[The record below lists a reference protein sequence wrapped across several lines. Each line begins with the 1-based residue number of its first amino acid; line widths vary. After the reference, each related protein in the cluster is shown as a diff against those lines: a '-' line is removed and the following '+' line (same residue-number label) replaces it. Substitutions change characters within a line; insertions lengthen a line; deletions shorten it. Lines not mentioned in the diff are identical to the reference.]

1 MRFIVKEQRYEKQI
15 ASGQFRYE
23 LDGEPTGAVESWR
36 LTAVPDGFEV
46 LRVDLDARQAESG
59 HSYVYHLVRRKDG
72 APERLGFRF
81 WGSSLEIEGTLL
93 FSETSITGTRTVNGR
108 TFSEDIDIEPG
119 TGFWFPSAVGLGLAT
134 NLPGIKDIKA
144 VTLNNQIGD
153 EDTLALQIITMDV
166 YPMIT
171 DTIEL
176 DVCGKT
182 MTAVPYMIRW
192 DENNRVI
199 VRDLDFWP
207 VRMERPYFDNDDT
220 LTAVPVYYN
229 RY

>member
-59 HSYVYHLVRRKDG
+59 NSYVYHLVRRKDG
-72 APERLGFRF
+72 TPERLGIRF
-81 WGSSLEIEGTLL
+81 WGSDLEIEGTLL

-108 TFSEDIDIEPG
+108 TFAEDIDIEPG
-119 TGFWFPSAVGLGLAT
+119 TGFWFPSVIGLGLAAT
-134 NLPGIKDIKA
+134 LPGINNITA
-144 VTLNNQIGD
+144 VTLNNEVGAD
-153 EDTLALQIITMDV
+153 DTLALQVVKMDV
-166 YPMIT
+166 FPMIT

-176 DVCGKT
+176 DVCGK
-182 MTAVPYMIRW
+182 MITAVPYMIRW
-192 DENNRVI
+192 GENQRVI
-199 VRDLDFWP
+199 TCDLDFWP
-207 VRMERPYFDNDDT
+207 VRMERPYPTFVQP
-220 LTAVPVYYN
+220 LTAVPTYYN